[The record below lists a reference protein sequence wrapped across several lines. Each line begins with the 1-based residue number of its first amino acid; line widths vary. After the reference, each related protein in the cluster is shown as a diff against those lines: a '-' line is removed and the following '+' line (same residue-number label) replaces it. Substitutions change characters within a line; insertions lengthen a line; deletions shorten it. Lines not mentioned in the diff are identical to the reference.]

1 MDFRKVSKRTDL
13 DDIFKYVV
21 AIYTTNITFAVIEEQ
36 VGTWRYNSIISPWP
50 ETKFSENKAVNGK
63 TPFFIIG
70 PICTGYYSNWH
81 GSFYTK
87 IMRFKS

>member
-36 VGTWRYNSIISPWP
+36 VGTWRYNSIISPWW
-50 ETKFSENKAVNGK
+50 EVWSNQEKWK
-63 TPFFIIG
+63 TSKRLKGFVLYIYI
-70 PICTGYYSNWH
+70 
-81 GSFYTK
+81 
-87 IMRFKS
+87 